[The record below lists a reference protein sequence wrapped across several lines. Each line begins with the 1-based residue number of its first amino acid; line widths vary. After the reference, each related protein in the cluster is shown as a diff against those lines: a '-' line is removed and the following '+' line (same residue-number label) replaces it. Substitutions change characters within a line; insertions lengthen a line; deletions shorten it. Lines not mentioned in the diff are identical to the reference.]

1 MNSCPV
7 RALANA
13 NLLAHFVVF
22 VQKFRIF
29 GSQERSNL
37 AIHSPKIEFI
47 PSRID
52 ANCGEANPRVGIG
65 RTDLRGGLLLAGKS
79 SCTGGGKSDSLGNEV
94 LAQQPC
100 LTLAQLG
107 KRIVSLA
114 RARLPMAHEIDGAQ
128 MDFPIL
134 GYSMSES
141 ANSTNPFTRSPKF

>member
-37 AIHSPKIEFI
+37 AIHSPEIEFI

-52 ANCGEANPRVGIG
+52 ANCGEANPRVGID
-65 RTDLRGGLLLAGKS
+65 RTDLLGGLLLPRQC
-79 SCTGGGKSDSLGNEV
+79 SCIGGGKSDSL
-94 LAQQPC
+94 
-100 LTLAQLG
+100 
-107 KRIVSLA
+107 
-114 RARLPMAHEIDGAQ
+114 
-128 MDFPIL
+128 
-134 GYSMSES
+134 
-141 ANSTNPFTRSPKF
+141 